1 MKNAVRRGGSLLLA
15 LVMLVSITATFVSA
29 RSSLYIS
36 SYRAWLTPEA
46 GGVIDVTID
55 VSAYD
60 FMDEVG
66 ASRVQIFESK
76 DGGNTW
82 TSKRVYLKSL
92 FPELVISDAIFYYET
107 PISYHGTPGYKY
119 YAEITVYAGD
129 STGSDTKEYTTG
141 VVTAHS

>member
-15 LVMLVSITATFVSA
+15 LVMLVSITATFASA
-29 RSSLYIS
+29 RSSWYID
-36 SYRAWLTPEA
+36 SYRAWLSPQSN
-46 GGVIDVTID
+46 VVINVIIDVAACDI
-55 VSAYD
+55 
-60 FMDEVG
+60 MDEVG

-76 DGGNTW
+76 DDGNTW
-82 TSKRVYLKSL
+82 TSKRIYLKSL
-92 FPELVISDAIFYYET
+92 YPELITTNDFVYYET
-107 PISYHGTPGYKY
+107 PISYPGTPGYKY

>member
-1 MKNAVRRGGSLLLA
+1 MKNAVKRGGSLLLA
-15 LVMLVSITATFVSA
+15 LVMLVGITVTFVSA
-29 RSSLYIS
+29 RSSWYIDA
-36 SYRAWLTPEA
+36 YKAWLTPEA

-55 VSAYD
+55 VQANYI
-60 FMDEVG
+60 MDEVG

-76 DGGNTW
+76 DDGNTW
-82 TSKRVYLKSL
+82 TSNRIYLKGL
-92 FPELVISDAIFYYET
+92 FPELVTTNDFIYYDT
-107 PISYHGTPGYKY
+107 PISYPGTPGYKY

>member
-15 LVMLVSITATFVSA
+15 LVMLVGITATFASA
-29 RSSLYIS
+29 RSSLYID
-36 SYRAWLTPEA
+36 SYRAWLTPEL

-55 VSAYD
+55 VAAND
-60 FMDEVG
+60 IMDEVG

-82 TSKRVYLKSL
+82 TSKRIYLKSL
-92 FPELVISDAIFYYET
+92 FPELVITDDFFYYDT
-107 PISYHGTPGYKY
+107 PISYQGTPGYKY